1 MSVHAWE
8 NEVHEFREDVND
20 YSMCLC
26 GIPQLA
32 HDYAMGTRSL
42 LRAVFMAQADE
53 EATP

>member
-1 MSVHAWE
+1 MSVHTWE

-26 GIPQLA
+26 GIPTFD
-32 HDYAMGTRSL
+32 HETAML

-53 EATP
+53 EPQP